1 MEHEIKAGISLNSA
15 QEQDVITAMAK
26 MLNVWAACSW
36 GLLACKDCTLPCS
49 LHVVTSTCDKSLGPC
64 VTNLCSPNAFP
75 LQTPWGKQEVYRRTD
90 SLRGNYFTNVVEDFV
105 LKVRDD

>member
-1 MEHEIKAGISLNSA
+1 M
-15 QEQDVITAMAK
+15 ITAMAK
-26 MLNVWAACSW
+26 MLDVWAACSW

-49 LHVVTSTCDKSLGPC
+49 LHVMTSTCDKSLRPC

-90 SLRGNYFTNVVEDFV
+90 RLLVGGEEAVWGPWVSVKVTVQEEQM
-105 LKVRDD
+105 LKDAACS